1 MQVYFSMP
9 GGNIEKQEYSMES
22 SQLTQH
28 SSELIGSFCRQT
40 GQNGHVLDRFCRIIV
55 ALLRSCNWK
64 FKGIV

>member
-40 GQNGHVLDRFCRIIV
+40 GQNGHVLDRFCRLSSPYSDR
-55 ALLRSCNWK
+55 ATENLKEL
-64 FKGIV
+64 